1 MKHEFFFYSGLP
13 RAGGTMLASVL
24 NQHPDL
30 HVTPLSPTVELLYYT
45 EKYFDQQSEAYSA
58 DAQPIGKQNVLENIP
73 QNYYAHVAKHYV
85 MDNNRAWPNNVD
97 RIQRFITA
105 DPKIVCIVRDIPS
118 ILASFVD
125 LVNRSANPGDNFI
138 DRWLLDN
145 GMALTTENRC
155 YYLMQ
160 PTGIVNQSLW
170 SMYQGY
176 SGGHRDKMHIVEY
189 DDLVGSPDA
198 TLASIVDFLGLDQ
211 HEFDFENIVN
221 VTPVDDVTY
230 NLAGMHSV
238 RSKLAS
244 RQLDPMA
251 ILGADLVNYYSG
263 FEYWRSSEYS
273 NKYCI
278 FGINYGRNKY

>member
-24 NQHPDL
+24 NQHPAL
-30 HVTPLSPTVELLYYT
+30 HVTPLSPTIELLYYT
-45 EKYFDQQSEAYSA
+45 EKYFDEQSEAYSA
-58 DAQPIGKQNVLENIP
+58 DAQPIGKQSVLENIP
-73 QNYYAHVAKHYV
+73 QNYYAHVAKPYV

-97 RIQRFITA
+97 RIQRFMTA

-170 SMYQGY
+170 SMYQGWKDPAI
-176 SGGHRDKMHIVEY
+176 RKCMHLVEY
-189 DDLVGSPDA
+189 DHLTAEPNNTMSG
-198 TLASIVDFLGLDQ
+198 IVEFLGLNP
-211 HEFDFENIVN
+211 HEFVFDGIKN

-230 NLAGMHSV
+230 NLEGMHSV
-238 RSKLAS
+238 RPRLQH
-244 RQLDPMA
+244 RNLDPVA
-251 ILGADLVNYYSG
+251 VLGPELVQQYSG
-263 FEYWRSSEYS
+263 LEYWRKPADP
-273 NKYCI
+273 NKYMI
-278 FGINYGRNKY
+278 FGI